1 MLVPRSGNEIKRQQ
15 ADQTDCQIPMRAT
28 AIHSNQESF
37 AAQRSCGVCRDRR
50 PPMRSSLHASP
61 RTLIMT
67 NYQRG
72 ILSTP
77 MKAAVVRAEV
87 PVAGVIPGPER
98 GERALL
104 DLGNG

>member
-1 MLVPRSGNEIKRQQ
+1 
-15 ADQTDCQIPMRAT
+15 
-28 AIHSNQESF
+28 
-37 AAQRSCGVCRDRR
+37 
-50 PPMRSSLHASP
+50 
-61 RTLIMT
+61 MT

-72 ILSTP
+72 IPSTP